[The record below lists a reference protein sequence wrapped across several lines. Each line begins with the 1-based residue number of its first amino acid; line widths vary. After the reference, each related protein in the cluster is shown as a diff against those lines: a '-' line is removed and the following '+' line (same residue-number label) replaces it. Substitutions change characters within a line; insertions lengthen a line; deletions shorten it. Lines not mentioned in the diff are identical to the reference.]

1 MEELIRK
8 VIETLDGVEVKGRS
22 NLNKMLG
29 CMQTLDRIAEAMRHN
44 REAMASVSAAEEAT
58 KEGVKNDEQ

>member
-8 VIETLDGVEVKGRS
+8 VIATLDTIEVKGRD
-22 NLNKMLG
+22 NMDKLLG
-29 CMQTLDRIAEAMRHN
+29 CMQALDRVAEAMRHN